1 MIVQLTQLMCGFSHL
16 HLKFS
21 NTLHLS
27 LDGWLVIESVTRLLS
42 SEPVKLNS
50 PIILNI
56 VVI

>member
-1 MIVQLTQLMCGFSHL
+1 MFGFSHL
-16 HLKFS
+16 YLKFS